1 MSVMYPDINSF
12 AMYHIIK
19 KNMSLLQTMSTF
31 YTAICVSLSQG
42 KNSPD
47 KTQITETRRLR
58 HNQADVENRLKSNI
72 Y

>member
-1 MSVMYPDINSF
+1 MYPDINSF

-19 KNMSLLQTMSTF
+19 KKPKVSLLQTKFTF

-47 KTQITETRRLR
+47 KTQITEASRLR
-58 HNQADVENRLKSNI
+58 HNQAAVKNRLESSI
-72 Y
+72 H